1 MSTKSRGINAERD
14 LIHRFWAAGWGAMRA
29 AGSGSQHYPAPDVAA
44 SNNARTLAIECK
56 LTTSTR
62 QYFSK
67 QEVAELKEFSA
78 KFGAEPWLAVKF
90 SRQGWWFF
98 SIDCA
103 HETGKYYVV
112 SLEQAKSRGIT
123 FDELLA

>member
-1 MSTKSRGINAERD
+1 
-14 LIHRFWAAGWGAMRA
+14 MRA
-29 AGSGSQHYPAPDVAA
+29 AGSGSQHYPAPDVVA

-56 LTTSTR
+56 LTTAMR
-62 QYFSK
+62 QYFTK
-67 QEVAELKEFSA
+67 QEVRELVEFSN

-103 HETGKYYVV
+103 HETEKFHVI
-112 SLEQAKSRGIT
+112 SLDQAKSRGLT
-123 FDELLA
+123 FEELLS